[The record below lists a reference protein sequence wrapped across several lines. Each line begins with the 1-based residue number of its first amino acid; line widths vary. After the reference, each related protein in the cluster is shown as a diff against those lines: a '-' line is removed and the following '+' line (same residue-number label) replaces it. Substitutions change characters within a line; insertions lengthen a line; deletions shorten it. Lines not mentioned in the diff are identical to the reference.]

1 MKVKIRLFAS
11 QREVVG
17 QRELELDMPEGSTAG
32 DVVTRLT
39 NEYPRLAR
47 VATSTMLAVNREY
60 VDQKTE
66 LKEGDEVALL
76 PPVSGGTDV

>member
-1 MKVKIRLFAS
+1 MRVRVRLFAS

-17 QRELELDMPEGSTAG
+17 QRELELDMPGGSTAS
-32 DVVTRLT
+32 DVLSRLT
-39 NEYPRLAR
+39 SEYPRLAG
-47 VATSTMLAVNREY
+47 VASSTMLAVNREY
-60 VDQKTE
+60 VDQKTK